1 MGDKCGMVQR
11 VVVQEGSTGRRGK
24 GVAGIDLS
32 HRLEW
37 DQVFRDR
44 RYRLSRASG
53 QRDEEIR
60 VMLQRETEECLSAA
74 KGMLYCK
81 ISGDIVLELGHSSG
95 GLKGRQWSGRWKCWR

>member
-1 MGDKCGMVQR
+1 MGDKSGMVQW

-24 GVAGIDLS
+24 GVAGFDLS

-37 DQVFRDR
+37 DRVFRDR

-74 KGMLYCK
+74 KGMWYYK
-81 ISGDIVLELGHSSG
+81 ILGDIVLELGHSSG
-95 GLKGRQWSGRWKCWR
+95 